1 MAEVADIIREI
12 VGTTESL
19 RDSWSGLSV
28 IIGFDDD
35 GDPDSSYGYAYYPDG
50 IEAIAPAPWDLEE
63 AINSYLGSVYGD
75 GPFPRKMLI
84 QFNRPSGR
92 YNIEFED
99 KDPARWQVTP
109 ANIDK
114 IREELRPKL
123 D

>member
-1 MAEVADIIREI
+1 MTEVADIIRQI
-12 VGTTESL
+12 VNGTESL

-28 IIGFDDD
+28 VIGFDDD
-35 GDPDSSYGYAYYPDG
+35 GDPDNSYGYAYYPNSV
-50 IEAIAPAPWDLEE
+50 EAIAPAPWDLEA
-63 AINSYLGSVYGD
+63 AIGGYLNTVYKD
-75 GPFPRKMLI
+75 SPRPRKMLI

-99 KDPARWQVTP
+99 KDPGRWQVTP
-109 ANIDK
+109 ANIDR